1 MLRDP
6 VDAEGE
12 VFQKSRVFLFCSQSQ
27 SIVDASLM
35 SHKCVLEKNLCVGI
49 ESRHSIEQLVMVLL
63 IDHQE
68 FTVRKGFYIEF
79 GDLIGQKAVEIGN
92 PPAFK
97 TELKHLLTALL
108 IGRVGEQSPFF
119 DEPETGADIPLLKQ
133 KLPSAQPF
141 WTEAVSALIP
151 LFICEISMFGNTTVE
166 FFKHGLR
173 DHRKF
178 SKNRASPD
186 AMPDPYTP
194 SPHRPALAQTE
205 MIHQLAS
212 HRSTRTIGT
221 DRGGRGAITHKMDGR
236 ILFHFRGQPSTHE
249 NSAIRFPNHQR
260 SQMIQGTDRKSTRLN
275 SSHVAI
281 SYAVFC
287 LKKKKKRGEKKD

>member
-1 MLRDP
+1 MSMGRSEKTRGEIRDRGGEVCNGGGRTGKREESSGTGSELTAYPAECFGGDAEKRGDQMLRDP
-6 VDAEGE
+6 VDAEGV

-27 SIVDASLM
+27 RIVDASLM
-35 SHKCVLEKNLCVGI
+35 SHKCVLEKNPCVGI
-49 ESRHSIEQLVMVLL
+49 ESRYSIEQLLMVLL

-68 FTVRKGFYIEF
+68 FTLLKGFYIEF

-151 LFICEISMFGNTTVE
+151 LFICEISMFGNATVE

-194 SPHRPALAQTE
+194 SRHRPALAQPE
-205 MIHQLAS
+205 
-212 HRSTRTIGT
+212 RSEEHTSELQS
-221 DRGGRGAITHKMDGR
+221 RG
-236 ILFHFRGQPSTHE
+236 
-249 NSAIRFPNHQR
+249 
-260 SQMIQGTDRKSTRLN
+260 
-275 SSHVAI
+275 
-281 SYAVFC
+281 
-287 LKKKKKRGEKKD
+287 